1 MLIQNRKARSNDP
14 NILLL
19 YGPPKIGKTTMLSQL
34 KDCLIV
40 DTERGSQMIGGD
52 IAEIDSYESLKELIG
67 EIRSNPEVK
76 FKYIAIDTID
86 NVIMWIERFI
96 VEDHNNENS
105 SKIKTFADLSYGVG
119 YTLRQDGVMRV
130 LETFSRITERLIL
143 IGHRKIATQADNGLV
158 DPASL
163 DITGKLR
170 NQIFSKC
177 DAIGLVYRDEDQNL
191 MVSFKPNDT
200 VEAGSRCDHLKGK
213 VVPFEWPEIYTELKI
228 TNKKE
233 MKNAA

>member
-105 SKIKTFADLSYGVG
+105 SKINHST
-119 YTLRQDGVMRV
+119 M
-130 LETFSRITERLIL
+130 
-143 IGHRKIATQADNGLV
+143 H
-158 DPASL
+158 
-163 DITGKLR
+163 
-170 NQIFSKC
+170 
-177 DAIGLVYRDEDQNL
+177 
-191 MVSFKPNDT
+191 SFD
-200 VEAGSRCDHLKGK
+200 
-213 VVPFEWPEIYTELKI
+213 
-228 TNKKE
+228 
-233 MKNAA
+233 